1 MAKMDTEQALEKITA
16 WLRAIYGARLQS
28 LLAYG
33 SAAGG
38 NHRSKHSGINVL
50 AILDRL
56 DAATLDLGAPAAKWW
71 KDQGHPPLVM
81 WTREEWDD
89 SADVFPIEFS
99 DIAAHHRILHGPDL
113 FGTIPRYPELHR
125 LQVEH
130 DLRASVLRLRGA
142 YMVRSRDAKALEA
155 LMLDSVSS
163 FLTLFRHALAV
174 LGEPWQ
180 VDKGKVLAAAAQ
192 RFQFAAEP
200 LEKVLQA
207 RQAGGRLQGGKLEP
221 LRQLFAQYLAIMM
234 QVERMLEAGQP

>member
-1 MAKMDTEQALEKITA
+1 MGKINTEQALEKITA
-16 WLRAIYGARLQS
+16 WLREIYGARLQS
-28 LLAYG
+28 LIAYG

-38 NHRSKHSGINVL
+38 NHQSKHGGINLL

-81 WTREEWDD
+81 WTRDEWDD

-99 DIAAHHRILHGPDL
+99 DIAAHHRVLSGENL
-113 FGTIPRYPELHR
+113 FAHIPQFPELHR

-155 LMLDSVSS
+155 LLLDSVSS
-163 FLTLFRHALAV
+163 FMTLFRHALAV

-180 VDKGKVLAAAAQ
+180 VDKRQVLSAAAQ
-192 RFQFAAEP
+192 RFQFSAAP
-200 LEKVLQA
+200 LEEVLHA

-234 QVERMLEAGQP
+234 QVERTLEASKT